1 MTADFSITQTLNS
14 RFFRLKAPSQIEKT
28 IPFII
33 QILKEYVINYYI
45 TTEITKK
52 GNVHYHMHVTTTD
65 SMSWLFPRLYAD
77 CTRKIG
83 FSEVKSCYNIT
94 EWIKYMEKE
103 LSMTKLFLGE
113 KVKYVFKGLAFSRI
127 RLNYELSPRD
137 IELREKYKN
146 ELEQWD
152 GQ

>member
-1 MTADFSITQTLNS
+1 MTGEFAITQTLNS

-28 IPFII
+28 IPHILRV
-33 QILKEYVINYYI
+33 LKEFVIDYYI

-52 GNVHYHMHVTTTD
+52 GNVHYHMHVTTGD
-65 SMSWLFPRLYAD
+65 NMLWLFPRLYAD

-83 FSEVKSCYNIT
+83 FCEVKSCYNT
-94 EWIKYMEKE
+94 EEWKHYMDKE
-103 LSMTKLFLGE
+103 LQQTQLFLGD
-113 KVKYVFKGLAFSRI
+113 KVKFTWKGQAFSRL
-127 RLNYELSPRD
+127 RLSYELTPHE
-137 IELREKYKN
+137 IEMKAKYVN